1 MKSYDEILN
10 SLTLGGGNNIK
21 NQQIPVLMKV
31 LIQVNLKHVSQSS
44 DFVDFILSNLVK
56 RFFNILV
63 PR

>member
-31 LIQVNLKHVSQSS
+31 LIQVNLKNVSQSS
-44 DFVDFILSNLVK
+44 DFVDLILSNLVK
-56 RFFNILV
+56 SS
-63 PR
+63 